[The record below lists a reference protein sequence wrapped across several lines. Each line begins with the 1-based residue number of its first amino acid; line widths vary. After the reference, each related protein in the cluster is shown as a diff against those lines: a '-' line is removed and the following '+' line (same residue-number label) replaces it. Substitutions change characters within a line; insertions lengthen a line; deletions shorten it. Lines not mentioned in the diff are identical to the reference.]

1 MSWCFIFYYECVF
14 TVRKQHFLLV
24 LQESQADSDTVG
36 SRQQLH
42 FRLFLY
48 GLLWIGWEKEQ
59 SPASG
64 DLRLCG
70 PTPSQSAGILATDW
84 KHQTT
89 PVQVTWFLLTSAGLA
104 GQSIWWSLLHPPPPP
119 GPVLTPAHIQQQ
131 EGRAGQRRQPLEA
144 SQGLST

>member
-1 MSWCFIFYYECVF
+1 MPWCFIFYHECVF
-14 TVRKQHFLLV
+14 SIQKQHFLLG

-59 SPASG
+59 TPASG
-64 DLRLCG
+64 HLGLCG
-70 PTPSQSAGILATDW
+70 PTLSQSGGILATDW

-89 PVQVTWFLLTSAGLA
+89 SAQVTWSPLMSAGSV
-104 GQSIWWSLLHPPPPP
+104 GQSIWRSLLHPPSPP

-131 EGRAGQRRQPLEA
+131 EGRAGRRRQPLEA